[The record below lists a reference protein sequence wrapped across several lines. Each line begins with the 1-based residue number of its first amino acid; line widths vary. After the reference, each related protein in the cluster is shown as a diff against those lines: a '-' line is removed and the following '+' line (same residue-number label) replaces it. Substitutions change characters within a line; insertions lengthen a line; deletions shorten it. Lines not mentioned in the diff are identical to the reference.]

1 MKAAQRERYGPP
13 ETVVVREVDL
23 PEPMA
28 DEVLV
33 RVHAASVNRADLDY
47 LEPRPRFIRLVI
59 GVRAPRVPAIG
70 IDVAGTVEAVG
81 PAVTRFGPGDAV
93 FADLFPFGQ
102 GAFAEF
108 ALAPERAFLPI
119 PPGMSME
126 DAATLPHSAVLAAQ
140 ALRRRD
146 GTPIQAGMS
155 LLIDGA
161 SGNVGPFAIQIAK
174 ARGAEVTAV
183 ASTAKLDFVRDLGA
197 DHVIDYTTTDYTG
210 DGRRYDW
217 IVAPD
222 THHSM
227 ASIRR
232 VLRRG
237 GIYVT
242 LGGWD
247 RHILSAITL
256 GPVFTLATGRFMGL
270 MLWWRPFHADDIATL
285 AELYAG
291 GQLRPRIDSRYP
303 LDEVAAALR
312 HVQDGR
318 NRGKVLV
325 IP

>member
-13 ETVVVREVDL
+13 ETVVVREIDR
-23 PEPMA
+23 PEPTE

-47 LEPRPRFIRLVI
+47 LEPRPRFIRFMI
-59 GVRAPRVPAIG
+59 GVRAPRSPAIG
-70 IDVAGTVEAVG
+70 IDVAGTVESVG
-81 PAVTRFGPGDAV
+81 PAVTRFRPGDAV
-93 FADLFPFGQ
+93 FADLYPFGQ

-108 ALAPERAFLPI
+108 VAAPERAFLPI
-119 PPGMSME
+119 PPGMPME
-126 DAATLPHSAVLAAQ
+126 DAATLPHSAILATQ

-146 GTPIQAGMS
+146 GAPIQAGMS

-174 ARGAEVTAV
+174 ASGAEVTAV

-197 DHVIDYTTTDYTG
+197 DHVLDYTTTDYTRQ
-210 DGRRYDW
+210 GRRYDW
-217 IVAPD
+217 ILAPD
-222 THHSM
+222 AHHSM

-247 RHILSAITL
+247 RDILSAITL
-256 GPVFTLATGRFMGL
+256 GPVFTLATDRFMGL

-285 AELYAG
+285 AELYAS

-303 LDEVAAALR
+303 LDQVAAALR